1 MPKLASEGSSKE
13 VSLYWIERFV
23 KFAYFRTY
31 LIYMHFPLSIPPYT
45 KLFFSSFMGGGAIQW
60 KGREGAKRRAKR
72 AAKAGGA
79 IWWRK
84 RETKAR
90 ELGVGLGEHVNIF
103 HSEFILAY
111 ISTWSIY
118 I

>member
-1 MPKLASEGSSKE
+1 
-13 VSLYWIERFV
+13 
-23 KFAYFRTY
+23 
-31 LIYMHFPLSIPPYT
+31 
-45 KLFFSSFMGGGAIQW
+45 MGGGAIQW